1 MSCVINFSD
10 LAFSLSYVSISSIVS
25 YTPEILFF
33 ISCILLGIL
42 VSIIP
47 DLVSLFPTSRVAFI
61 CVFLI
66 GSISTSGL
74 EYSFPSLV

>member
-1 MSCVINFSD
+1 
-10 LAFSLSYVSISSIVS
+10 
-25 YTPEILFF
+25 
-33 ISCILLGIL
+33 